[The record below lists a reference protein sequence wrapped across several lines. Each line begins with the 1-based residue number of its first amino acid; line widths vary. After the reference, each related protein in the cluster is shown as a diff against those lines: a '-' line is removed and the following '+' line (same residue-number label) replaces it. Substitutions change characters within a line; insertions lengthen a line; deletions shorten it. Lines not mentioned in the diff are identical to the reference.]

1 VWLVRQ
7 DLCPSCFKLQFY
19 FLADFP
25 YVYGQTR
32 ACTVHAGDH
41 LSYCNRYDMIL
52 QTLKVYVVNA
62 FMEKGSQPQRPSTP
76 TGGVCSGPPKPKPSD
91 PRPPETS
98 GIQSSHRIQRTRN
111 SRFWICLLL
120 VLFLLVS
127 HKVAP
132 SPWPISMS
140 INEFISMIAPSKPA
154 ADFRIFEPDVEVEY
168 SPTCGPT
175 DNVRFDNYSLILKGQ
190 RIFLQ

>member
-1 VWLVRQ
+1 MQ
-7 DLCPSCFKLQFY
+7 ATTCN
-19 FLADFP
+19 
-25 YVYGQTR
+25 
-32 ACTVHAGDH
+32 
-41 LSYCNRYDMIL
+41 SYDTNL

-62 FMEKGSQPQRPSTP
+62 LMEKGSQPQRPSTP

-111 SRFWICLLL
+111 SRFWITICLHL

-132 SPWPISMS
+132 SPWSISMS

-154 ADFRIFEPDVEVEY
+154 VGFRILEPDVEVEY
-168 SPTCGPT
+168 SPTCGLP
-175 DNVRFDNYSLILKGQ
+175 DNVQFDNYSLILKGQ